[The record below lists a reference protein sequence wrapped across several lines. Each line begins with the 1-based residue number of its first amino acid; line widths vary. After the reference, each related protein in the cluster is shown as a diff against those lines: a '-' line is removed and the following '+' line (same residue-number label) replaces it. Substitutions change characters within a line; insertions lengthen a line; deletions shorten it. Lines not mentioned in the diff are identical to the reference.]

1 MAREEKGLWSSRC
14 LMGNG
19 VSGFQGSTLWDPQ
32 VPRAND
38 YWMIWQTGIKFA
50 AGLKAANKS
59 PGRFN
64 ASRGPK
70 HSRIGSR
77 RHRGG
82 MKDIV
87 TAPGSEGTG
96 SQIRDVGSL

>member
-1 MAREEKGLWSSRC
+1 
-14 LMGNG
+14 MGNG

-32 VPRAND
+32 VPKAND
-38 YWMIWQTGIKFA
+38 YWITWQTVIKFA

-59 PGRFN
+59 PGRFS

-70 HSRIGSR
+70 HSRIGSS
-77 RHRGG
+77 RHCGG

-96 SQIRDVGSL
+96 SQIRDVGSLYNLGK